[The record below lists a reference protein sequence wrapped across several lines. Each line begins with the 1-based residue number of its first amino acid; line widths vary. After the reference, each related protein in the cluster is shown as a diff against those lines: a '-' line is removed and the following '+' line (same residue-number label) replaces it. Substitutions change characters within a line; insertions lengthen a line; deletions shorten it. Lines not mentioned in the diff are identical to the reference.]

1 MSRQKHPLDD
11 LYAAEIKRVR
21 EGDVAAA
28 QRMMLHCA
36 KALRELVSGGGNNL
50 ASQHAVYLAQVLKR
64 LSGSEATARLFCLGM
79 PKHRPRSTADSPI
92 HLYRAQRV
100 LAKYK
105 RGGTLDEAIKA
116 VAESK
121 NKSIGAIR
129 ASWKKKGDLAES
141 ELLFRTPKAQRSKV
155 RLPGASAM
163 PWRNRRGDLISGD
176 LLPPWC

>member
-1 MSRQKHPLDD
+1 MRRQKHPLDD

-36 KALRELVSGGGNNL
+36 KALRELVPGGGNNL

-64 LSGSEATARLFCLGM
+64 LSGSEVTARLFCLGM

-100 LAKYK
+100 LAKYQ
-105 RGGTLDEAIKA
+105 RGGTLDEAIEA
-116 VAESK
+116 VAESE

-129 ASWKKKGDLAES
+129 ASWKKKGFLAEHA
-141 ELLFRTPKAQRSKV
+141 LLIRTPKAQRSKV
-155 RLPGASAM
+155 RLPGALGNALAQ
-163 PWRNRRGDLISGD
+163 RKGGT
-176 LLPPWC
+176 